1 MSGAYPDR
9 ELPKMKAHRCNDR
22 IEDVMQARRLPC
34 SMLGHPLMV
43 FTVTAHTLPS
53 QWALVNIIMQPLRR
67 PD

>member
-34 SMLGHPLMV
+34 SVHGHLLTV
-43 FTVTAHTLPS
+43 STVTAHPLPG
-53 QWALVNIIMQPLRR
+53 Q
-67 PD
+67 